1 MFTRVV
7 EVSTKTGKGR
17 EVCNVIRDKILPIL
31 RNQTGFVDEI
41 TLVSNNNPDR
51 VLALSFWKTQED
63 AQKYAN
69 QQFQNVT
76 NLIRNQLEGDPK
88 VETYELESSTV
99 HKIVAG
105 KAA

>member
-7 EVSTKTGKGR
+7 EVSTKTGKSR
-17 EVCNVIRDKILPIL
+17 EVCSIIRDKILPIL
-31 RNQTGFVDEI
+31 RNQTGFMDEI

-51 VLALSFWKTQED
+51 VLALSLWKTKED
-63 AQKYAN
+63 AQRYDN

-76 NLIRNQLEGDPK
+76 NLIRGHLESEPT
-88 VETYELESSTV
+88 VETYDLESSTV
-99 HKIVAG
+99 HKIAAG